1 MIALKEIAK
10 YEEENGI
17 TNADKMV
24 SRHAK
29 VFCIVLLCFAAKN
42 MLVKSTHFLLNIFIF
57 AVKINLNFR

>member
-29 VFCIVLLCFAAKN
+29 VFCIVLLCFAACYI
-42 MLVKSTHFLLNIFIF
+42 LL
-57 AVKINLNFR
+57 LSQ